1 MYLWSTKTSHTN
13 KLSPGLKIDL
23 QFLFT
28 NGNNK
33 WSASFISRTPPVSR
47 FHFVVREN
55 FIFHF
60 RTLSIR
66 SLCMHPRLYQHNSTT
81 NTHTHTH
88 IQTNSIEWSKREH
101 KKWMNEKINT
111 LLIYLPW
118 FDSHSFISS
127 FFRVYIIIVHI
138 SLFIMW
144 TKMNI
149 KRVKI
154 SSVLHTVKEN
164 ANNKKA

>member
-1 MYLWSTKTSHTN
+1 MKCLNYIFTLLHDPNAITVQFWLDVQHQQMYLWSTKTSYTN

-55 FIFHF
+55 FIFYF

-66 SLCMHPRLYQHNSTT
+66 SLCMHPRLHQQNSTT
-81 NTHTHTH
+81 NTHPSAQTHTF
-88 IQTNSIEWSKREH
+88 IPIA
-101 KKWMNEKINT
+101 MNEASENT
-111 LLIYLPW
+111 
-118 FDSHSFISS
+118 
-127 FFRVYIIIVHI
+127 
-138 SLFIMW
+138 
-144 TKMNI
+144 KN
-149 KRVKI
+149 
-154 SSVLHTVKEN
+154 E
-164 ANNKKA
+164 